1 MATVEHWHHQSEIQ
15 RELEWHSLMP
25 RLFGLFQKLRTSAY
39 AVIVSVT
46 AAWAT
51 WKCTGSIG
59 RRRHQGDE
67 GSIGEW
73 VMILVMAVGITLFI
87 WAIAQPMLGSI
98 LRRALGK
105 LFR

>member
-1 MATVEHWHHQSEIQ
+1 MNRIWRSKRPNRA
-15 RELEWHSLMP
+15 
-25 RLFGLFQKLRTSAY
+25 GDK
-39 AVIVSVT
+39 
-46 AAWAT
+46 AA
-51 WKCTGSIG
+51 G
-59 RRRHQGDE
+59 RRPALRLERLSTRLRLAILELVALALAVSTYPSGIWVNRLRRRRGEE

-87 WAIAQPMLGSI
+87 WSIAQPMLGSI